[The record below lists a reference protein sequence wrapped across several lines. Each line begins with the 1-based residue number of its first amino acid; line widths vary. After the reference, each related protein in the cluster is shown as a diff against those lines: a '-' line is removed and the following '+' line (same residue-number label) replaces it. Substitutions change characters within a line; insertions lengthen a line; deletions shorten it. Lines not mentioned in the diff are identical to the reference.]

1 MQKWNINDSKI
12 IKSEFIFMKFIL
24 LFNRVLI
31 LFKAIKSC

>member
-1 MQKWNINDSKI
+1 MEYKYSKI

-31 LFKAIKSC
+31 LFKVIKSC